1 MKIGIDAIAMDTPG
15 FYVDLVELAKVRG
28 DESDKYTIG
37 IGQDEQAVPPS
48 SQDIV
53 TMGANAAASLVTPA
67 VRDSLGMVLVGTES
81 GVDASKSA
89 ALFIHQLLD
98 LPEWVRAVELKEACY
113 GGTAALM
120 MARDYVAGH
129 PDKSVLVIAADI
141 ARYGLATAGEVT
153 QGAGA
158 VAMIVKADPRLITIE
173 PDSVYR
179 SASINDF
186 WRPVYQDTA
195 IAQGKYSTEQYL
207 AFFQAVWD
215 RYQTENSLTAA
226 DFAGMT
232 FHLPYTKMGK
242 KALDLV
248 LPQVDD
254 QTVKR
259 LKERFEAST
268 RYCRRIGNIYTGSLY
283 LGLLSLL
290 DHDATL
296 QAGDRIGLFSY
307 GSGAVAE
314 FFSGV
319 LQPGFKD
326 QLQSAA
332 HARQL
337 DDRQQLTVPEYETLF
352 SDKVPYDPEDYR
364 PDPAYFRGQFVLTGV
379 VGQERLYEKQPADS
393 STLPH

>member
-1 MKIGIDAIAMDTPG
+1 MKIGIDAIEMDTPD
-15 FYVDLVELAKVRG
+15 FYVDLVKLAKVRG
-28 DESDKYTIG
+28 DDPNKYTIG

-53 TMGANAAASLVTPA
+53 TLGANAAAKVLTPA
-67 VRDSLGMVLVGTES
+67 SRASLGMILVGTES

-89 ALFIHQLLD
+89 ALFIHDLLA

-120 MARDYVAGH
+120 MARDYVASH

-141 ARYGLATAGEVT
+141 ARYGLATAG
-153 QGAGA
+153 A
-158 VAMIVKADPRLITIE
+158 VAMIVKADPCLLTIE

-195 IAQGKYSTEQYL
+195 LAQGKYSTEQYL
-207 AFFQAVWD
+207 AFFKTVWE
-215 RYQTENSLTAA
+215 RYQADHHLSAH
-226 DFAGMT
+226 DFAAMT

-248 LPQVDD
+248 LPTTDD
-254 QTVKR
+254 ASAQR
-259 LKERFEAST
+259 LKNRFEAST

-290 DHDATL
+290 DHDTTL

-314 FFSGV
+314 FFSGI
-319 LQPGFKD
+319 LQPQFKE
-326 QLQSAA
+326 QLHAA
-332 HARQL
+332 EHA
-337 DDRQQLTVPEYETLF
+337 QQLTKRKELPVPEYEAVF
-352 SDKVPYDPEDYR
+352 SDKVPYDADDYR
-364 PDPAYFRGQFVLTGV
+364 PDPAYYRGQFILTGV
-379 VGQERLYEKQPADS
+379 IGQERHYEKHQS
-393 STLPH
+393 

>member
-1 MKIGIDAIAMDTPG
+1 MKIGIDAIEMDTPD
-15 FYVDLVELAKVRG
+15 FYVDLVKLAKVRG
-28 DESDKYTIG
+28 DDPNKYTIG

-53 TMGANAAASLVTPA
+53 TLGANAAAKVLTPA
-67 VRDSLGMVLVGTES
+67 SRANLGMILVGTES

-89 ALFIHQLLD
+89 ALFIHDLLA

-120 MARDYVAGH
+120 MARDYVASH

-158 VAMIVKADPRLITIE
+158 VAMIVKADPRLLTVE
-173 PDSVYR
+173 SDSVYR

-195 IAQGKYSTEQYL
+195 LAQGKYSTEQYL
-207 AFFQAVWD
+207 AFFKTVWE
-215 RYQTENSLTAA
+215 RYQADHHLSAH
-226 DFAGMT
+226 DFAAMT

-248 LPQVDD
+248 LPTTDD
-254 QTVKR
+254 ASAQR
-259 LKERFEAST
+259 LKSRFEAST

-290 DHDATL
+290 DHDTTL
-296 QAGDRIGLFSY
+296 QAGDRIGMFSY

-314 FFSGV
+314 FFSGI
-319 LQPGFKD
+319 LQPQFKE
-326 QLQSAA
+326 QLHAA
-332 HARQL
+332 EHA
-337 DDRQQLTVPEYETLF
+337 QQLTKRKELPVPEYEAVF
-352 SDKVPYDPEDYR
+352 SDKVPYDADDYR
-364 PDPAYFRGQFVLTGV
+364 PDPAYYRGQFILTGV
-379 VGQERLYEKQPADS
+379 IGQERHYEKHQS
-393 STLPH
+393 

>member
-1 MKIGIDAIAMDTPG
+1 MKIGIDAIEMDTPD
-15 FYVDLVELAKVRG
+15 FYVDLVKLAKVRG
-28 DESDKYTIG
+28 DDPNKYTIG

-53 TMGANAAASLVTPA
+53 TLGANAAAKVLTPA
-67 VRDSLGMVLVGTES
+67 SRASLGMILVGTES

-89 ALFIHQLLD
+89 ALFIHDLLA

-120 MARDYVAGH
+120 MARDYVASH

-158 VAMIVKADPRLITIE
+158 VAMIVKADPCLLTIE

-195 IAQGKYSTEQYL
+195 LAQGKYSTEQYL
-207 AFFQAVWD
+207 AFFKTVWE
-215 RYQTENSLTAA
+215 RYQADHHLSAH
-226 DFAGMT
+226 DFAAMT

-248 LPQVDD
+248 LPTTDD
-254 QTVKR
+254 ASAQR
-259 LKERFEAST
+259 LKNRFEAST

-290 DHDATL
+290 DHDTTL

-314 FFSGV
+314 FFSGI
-319 LQPGFKD
+319 LQPQFKE
-326 QLQSAA
+326 QLHAA
-332 HARQL
+332 EHA
-337 DDRQQLTVPEYETLF
+337 QQLTKRQELPVPEYEAVF
-352 SDKVPYDPEDYR
+352 SDKVPY
-364 PDPAYFRGQFVLTGV
+364 RGQFILTGV
-379 VGQERLYEKQPADS
+379 IGQERHYEKHQS
-393 STLPH
+393 

>member
-1 MKIGIDAIAMDTPG
+1 MKIGIDAIEMDTPD
-15 FYVDLVELAKVRG
+15 FYVDLVKLAKVRG
-28 DESDKYTIG
+28 DDPNKYTIG

-53 TMGANAAASLVTPA
+53 TLGANAAAKVLTPA
-67 VRDSLGMVLVGTES
+67 SRASLGMILVGTES

-89 ALFIHQLLD
+89 ALFIHDLLA

-120 MARDYVAGH
+120 MARDYVASH

-158 VAMIVKADPRLITIE
+158 VAMIVKADPCLLTIE

-195 IAQGKYSTEQYL
+195 LAQGKYSTEQYL
-207 AFFQAVWD
+207 AFFKTVWE
-215 RYQTENSLTAA
+215 RYQADHHLSAH
-226 DFAGMT
+226 DFAAMT

-248 LPQVDD
+248 LPTTDD
-254 QTVKR
+254 ASAQR
-259 LKERFEAST
+259 LKNRFEAST

-290 DHDATL
+290 DHDTSR
-296 QAGDRIGLFSY
+296 GSDRTVF
-307 GSGAVAE
+307 VW
-314 FFSGV
+314 FRCRRRV
-319 LQPGFKD
+319 LQRHF
-326 QLQSAA
+326 A
-332 HARQL
+332 
-337 DDRQQLTVPEYETLF
+337 TTI
-352 SDKVPYDPEDYR
+352 
-364 PDPAYFRGQFVLTGV
+364 
-379 VGQERLYEKQPADS
+379 
-393 STLPH
+393 

>member
-1 MKIGIDAIAMDTPG
+1 MKIGIDAIAMDTPD
-15 FYVDLVELAKVRG
+15 FYVDLVKLAQVRG
-28 DESDKYTIG
+28 DDPDKYTIG

-53 TMGANAAASLVTPA
+53 TMGANAATKLLTPA
-67 VRDSLGMVLVGTES
+67 IRASLGMVLVGTES

-89 ALFIHQLLD
+89 ALFIHDLLA

-120 MARDYVAGH
+120 MARDYIAAH
-129 PDKSVLVIAADI
+129 PDKTVLVIAADI

-158 VAMIVKADPRLITIE
+158 VAMLIKAEPHIMTIE
-173 PDSVYR
+173 DDSIYR
-179 SASINDF
+179 SESIDDF

-207 AFFQAVWD
+207 AFFQAIWS
-215 RYQTENSLTAA
+215 RYQTQRHHTAS
-226 DFAGMT
+226 DFAAMT

-242 KALDLV
+242 KALKLV
-248 LPQVDD
+248 LPDTD
-254 QTVKR
+254 EATGER
-259 LKERFEAST
+259 LQRRFEAST
-268 RYCRRIGNIYTGSLY
+268 RYCRRVGNIYTGSLY

-290 DHDATL
+290 DNDTSL
-296 QAGDRIGLFSY
+296 KAGDRIGLFSY

-314 FFSGV
+314 FFSGI
-319 LQPGFKD
+319 LQPDFAA
-326 QLQSAA
+326 QLHAA
-332 HARQL
+332 NHAKML
-337 DDRQQLTVPEYETLF
+337 ADRQELTVPEYEAVF

-364 PDPAYFRGQFVLTGV
+364 GDPTYYHGQFVLTGV
-379 VGQERLYEKQPADS
+379 IGQERQYQQR
-393 STLPH
+393 

>member
-1 MKIGIDAIAMDTPG
+1 MKIGIDAIEMDTPD
-15 FYVDLVELAKVRG
+15 FYVDLVKLAKVRG
-28 DESDKYTIG
+28 DDPNKYTIG

-53 TMGANAAASLVTPA
+53 TLGANAAAKVLTPA
-67 VRDSLGMVLVGTES
+67 SRASLGMILVGTES

-89 ALFIHQLLD
+89 ALFIHDLLA

-120 MARDYVAGH
+120 MARDYVASH

-158 VAMIVKADPRLITIE
+158 VAMIVKADPRLLTIE

-195 IAQGKYSTEQYL
+195 LAQGKYSTEQYL
-207 AFFQAVWD
+207 AFFKTVWE
-215 RYQTENSLTAA
+215 RYQADHHLSAH
-226 DFAGMT
+226 DFAAMT

-248 LPQVDD
+248 LPTTDD
-254 QTVKR
+254 ASAQR
-259 LKERFEAST
+259 LKSRFEAST

-290 DHDATL
+290 DHDTTL

-314 FFSGV
+314 FFSGI
-319 LQPGFKD
+319 LQPQFKEERHA
-326 QLQSAA
+326 SE

-337 DDRQQLTVPEYETLF
+337 AKRQELPVPEYEAVF
-352 SDKVPYDPEDYR
+352 SDKVPYDADDYR
-364 PDPAYFRGQFVLTGV
+364 PDPAYYRGQFILTGV
-379 VGQERLYEKQPADS
+379 IGQERHYEKHQS
-393 STLPH
+393 

>member
-1 MKIGIDAIAMDTPG
+1 
-15 FYVDLVELAKVRG
+15 
-28 DESDKYTIG
+28 
-37 IGQDEQAVPPS
+37 
-48 SQDIV
+48 
-53 TMGANAAASLVTPA
+53 
-67 VRDSLGMVLVGTES
+67 
-81 GVDASKSA
+81 
-89 ALFIHQLLD
+89 
-98 LPEWVRAVELKEACY
+98 
-113 GGTAALM
+113 M
-120 MARDYVAGH
+120 MARDYVASH

-195 IAQGKYSTEQYL
+195 LAQGKYSTEQYL
-207 AFFQAVWD
+207 AFFKTVWE
-215 RYQTENSLTAA
+215 RYQADHHLSAH
-226 DFAGMT
+226 DFAAMT

-248 LPQVDD
+248 LPTTDD
-254 QTVKR
+254 ASVQR
-259 LKERFEAST
+259 LKSRFEAST

-290 DHDATL
+290 DHDTTL

-314 FFSGV
+314 FFSGI
-319 LQPGFKD
+319 LQPQFRE
-326 QLQSAA
+326 QLHAA
-332 HARQL
+332 EHA
-337 DDRQQLTVPEYETLF
+337 QQLTKRQELPVPEYEAVF
-352 SDKVPYDPEDYR
+352 SDKVPYDADDYR
-364 PDPAYFRGQFVLTGV
+364 PDPAYYRGQFILTGII
-379 VGQERLYEKQPADS
+379 GQERHYEKHQS
-393 STLPH
+393 